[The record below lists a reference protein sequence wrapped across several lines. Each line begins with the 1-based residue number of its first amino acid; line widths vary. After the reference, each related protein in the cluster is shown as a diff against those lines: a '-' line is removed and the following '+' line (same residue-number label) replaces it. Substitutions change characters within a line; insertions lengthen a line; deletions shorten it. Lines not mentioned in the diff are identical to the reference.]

1 MSLESLQKIYSIKA
15 GNKQLVP
22 CITSHF
28 NDMYHI
34 RYDLDNTH
42 LQFEI
47 TEDNLYNRIYL
58 ADIKRK
64 AIEWVE
70 EIEENDN

>member
-1 MSLESLQKIYSIKA
+1 MSLESLQKIYSIKVD
-15 GNKQLVP
+15 NKQLVP
-22 CITSHF
+22 GITSHF

-34 RYDLDNTH
+34 RYDLDNNH

-47 TEDNLYNRIYL
+47 TEDTLYNRIYSV
-58 ADIKRK
+58 DIKRK